1 MVSRRE
7 TDASDKSLMYE
18 RRKKRER
25 DQKRRDE
32 EEENAS
38 ETEMCGRER
47 EARLYEEKGIRRRSP
62 VIELTVKFSLHLF

>member
-1 MVSRRE
+1 
-7 TDASDKSLMYE
+7 MYE

-32 EEENAS
+32 EEESAS
-38 ETEMCGRER
+38 ETGMCGRER
-47 EARLYEEKGIRRRSP
+47 EARLYEEKEGIRRRSP